1 MDKSEKGGSK
11 PWHRW
16 VLVAIAVIAVLLLL
30 VGNPLAGA

>member
-1 MDKSEKGGSK
+1 MDKSEQGRSTR
-11 PWHRW
+11 WHRW